1 MNKPVLWILFTAL
14 FLRLLLFAVIMSNN
28 QERFMQPDSYGY
40 VQIAENIVSH
50 KVYSGSYSQ
59 PFLPEHSRT
68 PVYPF
73 FIAMLK
79 FFHMG
84 VTSVILFQIIL
95 SSLICFGVIMSA
107 YKFSGHNLK
116 SAYAAGVFMAI
127 DIPTIVLANSILAET
142 LFTFL
147 LFLSIL
153 LFVFYLE
160 KRKIVFLFISAI
172 LMSLSVLCRPIA
184 FLLPGVLITAL
195 ILRKGFAVR
204 KRIFDTMLVLI
215 MCFAV
220 LSPWLIRNKIVFGNF
235 FLSTISYDNL
245 LYYQAAGVVAKQKK
259 ISISDA
265 REELEQTVNKK
276 FAKEPALNM
285 SAQNSF
291 KKKLAISI
299 ISSHPIIYFHNYVKS
314 VFKMMVK
321 PIRSDLDLM
330 MGLKSEPSTL
340 ESWYVVSRGSLISE
354 FFRKTSITTIV
365 LCFFQMLSLAV
376 LYMLSLMGVYKV
388 YSKQF
393 SKIQIFVP
401 IIVYFCIMSGVP
413 EVYARFRVPVMPFL
427 AVLAGIGV
435 LGLKKADG

>member
-1 MNKPVLWILFTAL
+1 
-14 FLRLLLFAVIMSNN
+14 
-28 QERFMQPDSYGY
+28 
-40 VQIAENIVSH
+40 
-50 KVYSGSYSQ
+50 
-59 PFLPEHSRT
+59 
-68 PVYPF
+68 
-73 FIAMLK
+73 
-79 FFHMG
+79 
-84 VTSVILFQIIL
+84 
-95 SSLICFGVIMSA
+95 
-107 YKFSGHNLK
+107 
-116 SAYAAGVFMAI
+116 
-127 DIPTIVLANSILAET
+127 
-142 LFTFL
+142 
-147 LFLSIL
+147 
-153 LFVFYLE
+153 

-184 FLLPGVLITAL
+184 FLLPGVLVAAL
-195 ILRKGFAVR
+195 ILRKGFTVR
-204 KRIFDTMLVLI
+204 KRIFDTMLFLI

-235 FLSTISYDNL
+235 FLTTISYDNL
-245 LYYQAAGVVAKQKK
+245 LYYQAAGVEAKQKK

-321 PIRSDLDLM
+321 PVRSDLDLM